1 MAEGYSVADL
11 AMADC
16 LHEISAGRLPLHACA
31 DVLGLDGL
39 ALLLTTD
46 TGLPEPMRVHGPLT
60 EPLEDLQ
67 LVHGQGPSPD
77 AAQHGMTVLAPD
89 LTDLAASRWTG
100 LAPDIRDLGVG
111 AVFAF
116 PLRIGAIRI
125 GALSGHRRAP
135 GIMAP
140 QQLSGA
146 DALADAAAHAVL
158 RQHSW
163 LSDQLDLPFG
173 AAHRAA
179 DVLTGRLGGVP
190 LEHAWLRLR
199 AHAFRHDRSLLETA
213 DAVLHGRL
221 TDL

>member
-1 MAEGYSVADL
+1 MAEGYSVADP

-16 LHEISAGRLPLHACA
+16 LHQIGAGRLPLHACA

-100 LAPDIRDLGVG
+100 LAPDVRDLGVG

-116 PLRIGAIRI
+116 PLRIGTVRI
-125 GALSGHRRAP
+125 GALSGHRREP

-140 QQLSGA
+140 QQIGGA

-158 RQHSW
+158 RQTSW
-163 LSDQLDLPFG
+163 LSDQVDLPFG

-179 DVLTGRLGGVP
+179 GVLTERLGGVS

-199 AHAFRHDRSLLETA
+199 AHAFGHDRSLLDTA
-213 DAVLHGRL
+213 DAVLRGRVA
-221 TDL
+221 DL